1 MFRFSI
7 TDRRLSP
14 GGKSLNNRRRF
25 VERIKTSVKQAAH
38 KQIKNRTLQDGSG
51 QEISVSKDGID
62 EPQFHYSISNG
73 EWDHV
78 LPGNHDYTVGDKIKR
93 PEGGGG
99 GRGSEGS
106 PDGDGEDDF
115 RFDLTF
121 EEYMDALLDDL
132 CLPDMI
138 KASDKQTVSY
148 SMRRAGYT
156 TVGSTSNLALEKTM
170 IQGIGRRLALK
181 APKIAEIARLTE
193 EVENESDPE
202 RIAAIEEEIAVLRRR
217 ADAINFL
224 EKTDLRYNNFIKQ
237 PNPITRAVVFMLMD
251 VSGSM
256 TEEMKELAKRF
267 YLLLYLFLN
276 RQYKH
281 VDIVFIRHTHQAR
294 EVDQD
299 TFFNSPETG
308 GTVVSSAYQEMK
320 RIINERYDVAHW
332 NIYMAQ
338 ASDGDNT
345 LTDQEL
351 ATSLLRELLPQL
363 QYATY
368 VQVGADTTGT
378 YYHRETE
385 VWKMFEEIIK
395 LHSNVA
401 ARKLHKADDVVPVFR
416 SLFAKKSVAA

>member
-51 QEISVSKDGID
+51 QEVSVSKDGID

-320 RIINERYDVAHW
+320 RIINERYDVAQW

-345 LTDQEL
+345 LTDQDL
-351 ATSLLRELLPQL
+351 ATSLLRELLPQV